1 MAEKRSFVRV
11 KCPDCENSQVMF
23 LYASTR
29 VSCQVCGTTLAE
41 PTGGRANIRGKVE
54 EYLS

>member
-29 VSCQVCGTTLAE
+29 VPCQVCGTTLAE
-41 PTGGRANIRGKVE
+41 PTGGRANIKGTVE